1 MTIRSKSRALCVAA
15 SLALITVAPAPAYAY
30 QSVPVPSTGGSA
42 PGGDARD
49 PFTDNR
55 PEGERAATGRLA
67 RRERQRRAEAPA
79 APTPEQVMAEAQ
91 TFLTANSISCQITE
105 AALKGQTAEGHKLYE
120 VACANDL
127 GYLALTSTPPMILNC
142 LEISETQRRT
152 LAADPAAQ
160 VGPKCELPV
169 NDNFMPVLTSYAQ
182 AAGVAC
188 SVDQAT
194 IIGKRGNND
203 VYEIGCAG
211 SDGYQIAKENGA
223 WSKTSCLELASANV
237 TCNYTT
243 KEEQIADV
251 TKWFAG
257 SDAAA
262 CNISN
267 VRYMGGNA
275 NGAFYE
281 AACNGSDGL
290 IARLNA
296 EKQVQQVYPCAEA
309 AQIGGGCKLT
319 AGAPQGTNG

>member
-1 MTIRSKSRALCVAA
+1 MTTHSKSRALCVAA
-15 SLALITVAPAPAYAY
+15 SLAILTIAPSSAFAMPAMSSAPAMA
-30 QSVPVPSTGGSA
+30 QENDTQVTEGSS
-42 PGGDARD
+42 
-49 PFTDNR
+49 
-55 PEGERAATGRLA
+55 RASRS
-67 RRERQRRAEAPA
+67 RRQRQPAAPA

-91 TFLTANSISCQITE
+91 TFLTANNVACQITE

-127 GYLALTSTPPMILNC
+127 GYLALTSAEPMILNC

-160 VGPKCELPV
+160 VGPKCELPA
-169 NDNFMPVLTSYAQ
+169 NDNFMPVLNSYAQ
-182 AAGVAC
+182 AAGIAC

-194 IIGKRGNND
+194 IIGKRAGSD

-211 SDGYQIAKENGA
+211 SDGYQITKENGA

-243 KEEQIADV
+243 KEEQLADL

-262 CNISN
+262 CNITN
-267 VRYMGGNA
+267 ARYMGGNA

-290 IARLNA
+290 IARLNT

-319 AGAPQGTNG
+319 EGAPQGTNG

>member
-1 MTIRSKSRALCVAA
+1 MTTRSKSRALCVAA
-15 SLALITVAPAPAYAY
+15 SLAILTIAPSSAFAMPAMSGAPATAQDRANEPEVS
-30 QSVPVPSTGGSA
+30 QSS
-42 PGGDARD
+42 
-49 PFTDNR
+49 
-55 PEGERAATGRLA
+55 GRTQ
-67 RRERQRRAEAPA
+67 RRSRQRAAEAPA

-127 GYLALTSTPPMILNC
+127 GYLALTSAEPMILNC

-160 VGPKCELPV
+160 VGPKCELPA

-182 AAGVAC
+182 QAGVAC

-194 IIGKRGNND
+194 IIGKRAGSD

-281 AACNGSDGL
+281 AACNGSDGV
-290 IARLNA
+290 ITRLNA

-319 AGAPQGTNG
+319 DGAPQGTNG